1 MKQIWMTGTSIR
13 LCGCEWM
20 KNFGENGDGWFESNL
35 GCSAADLVG
44 RLRKARRHNKDEK
57 AFIDS
62 AINDIRTI
70 KALEIDTT
78 LKMYPWAIEHSD
90 TIRELG
96 LSENNLKSLRRFGNS
111 RNISLLRAC
120 NQWEKAEEAL
130 DMLEKYEDVWAEE
143 QKKAWVSAMD
153 SKRDARKIWKMT
165 LSQMDKLTDKE
176 RQALHK
182 SAEILTKKGEMS
194 GRTLFE
200 NLLDKNVLRRNMT
213 SMKLAKLLS
222 MYGEE
227 VDIISGAVRGS
238 FVKIDRMGLIIKD
251 PWAYAAGFLDADGY
265 ITITKRGEP
274 RAGFIATG
282 DRGRI
287 HCEQLQK
294 ILDCGVLQLDQKVYK
309 DGQRSQ
315 HRLQFYSKGDIRKLL
330 NGISPHLKMKKTQ
343 AKAVLAFIE
352 EEESM
357 RKEELKKVVRY
368 YNWSDDTNKAG
379 ALLSE
384 WGVVA
389 DDVGKWAEAI

>member
-1 MKQIWMTGTSIR
+1 
-13 LCGCEWM
+13 M

-130 DMLEKYEDVWAEE
+130 EMLEKYEDVWAEE
-143 QKKAWVSAMD
+143 QKKAWVNAMD

-200 NLLDKNVLRRNMT
+200 NLLDENVLRRNMT

-238 FVKIDRMGLIIKD
+238 FVKIDRTGLIIKD

-352 EEESM
+352 EEENM